1 VQRFHVNGR
10 VSRRRLRFP
19 TENIANI
26 GKKLVPPLFDL
37 VGMNIELL
45 GKLGKCLLLA
55 NGC

>member
-1 VQRFHVNGR
+1 VQRFHLNGR

-45 GKLGKCLLLA
+45 GKLAKCLLLA